1 MNKKKFFLFLVL
13 CNSLLFYGQNIPPAP
28 ADKAVVYF
36 IRPNALGFGSAINFS
51 FLDST
56 RLIGKLN
63 GTNYI
68 RYECEPG
75 KHLFWARSENRDF
88 VESEVEAGKIYF
100 MEAFVQ
106 MGAIKAGVK
115 LNPVDPMDKKRMEK
129 IKKLLNKKPAIS
141 FSEEELEKQT
151 ENFQEVIGRGLEKYK
166 EEKEN
171 GKIHARL
178 EKYMFYNHD

>member
-1 MNKKKFFLFLVL
+1 M
-13 CNSLLFYGQNIPPAP
+13 CNSLLFYGQNIQLAP
-28 ADKAVVYF
+28 ADKAVIYF
-36 IRPNALGFGSAINFS
+36 VRTSALGFGSAINFS

-63 GTNYI
+63 GVNYI

-88 VESEVEAGKIYF
+88 VDSEVEAGKVYF
-100 MEAFVQ
+100 LEAIVQ

-115 LNPVDPMDKKRMEK
+115 LDPVDPLDTKRMK
-129 IKKLLNKKPAIS
+129 RIKKLLDKKPALT
-141 FSEEELEKQT
+141 FSEEELQKQT
-151 ENFQEVIGRGLEKYK
+151 ENFQMVIARGLEKYK

-178 EKYMFYNHD
+178 EKYMFYTIN